1 MDNLE
6 STMETLRQL
15 RKKHGRVL
23 SLTLVFKCLL
33 KTRLYRSKETIANCL
48 RALQKAH
55 KIKPINFGVDIELL
69 ESVKQNS
76 EYVQSSLNGYG
87 IKKSV

>member
-15 RKKHGRVL
+15 GKKHGRVL
-23 SLTLVFKCLL
+23 SLTLVFKSLL
-33 KTRLYRSKETIANCL
+33 HTRLYRSKESIANCL
-48 RALQKAH
+48 RALKKVH
-55 KIKPINFGVDIELL
+55 KIKSINFGIDIELL
-69 ESVKQNS
+69 ENIEPNS